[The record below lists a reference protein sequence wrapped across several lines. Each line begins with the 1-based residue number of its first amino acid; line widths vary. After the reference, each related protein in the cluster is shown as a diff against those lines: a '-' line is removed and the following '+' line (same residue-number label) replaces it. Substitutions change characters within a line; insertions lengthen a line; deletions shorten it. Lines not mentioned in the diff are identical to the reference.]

1 MRIIECG
8 PAGGKPY
15 KSRPPGSAGNSLIPF
30 RRKRDAQ
37 ETFISF
43 LADALDNQFFLLNN
57 LSLPGQGKVSPLLLC
72 GPIGVWAVLPSG
84 ATGLFQVNER
94 TWEQMDEK
102 NRVFGPSKPNLVNEV
117 CAWAAAISESL
128 AGLQIATP
136 PIEPVLFFSDPA
148 AHVDSSRPAARI
160 VLADGLPRFLA
171 GLFQAR
177 PVLDKGG
184 IQQIVIALAGE
195 EALQPYYAGLDFRDD
210 YSFREKRA
218 PEKPVRQPVETPS
231 RLAAMSREEP
241 EIVRKVSRKVPF
253 TRWQWLM
260 LGLLVLTTIIILV
273 GLVFVI
279 LTHA

>member
-8 PAGGKPY
+8 PAGRKPY

-37 ETFISF
+37 ETFIGF
-43 LADALDNQFFLLNN
+43 LADALDHRFYLLNN
-57 LSLPGQGKVSPLLLC
+57 LSLPGQGKLSPLLLF
-72 GPIGVWAVLPSG
+72 GPTGVWAVLPTG
-84 ATGLFQVNER
+84 ATGLFRVNER
-94 TWEQMDEK
+94 AWEQMDEK
-102 NRVFGPSKPNLVNEV
+102 NQGFALAKPNLVSEV
-117 CAWAAAISESL
+117 CAWAAAIGETL
-128 AGLQIATP
+128 ASLQIAAP
-136 PIEPVLFFSDPA
+136 PVEPVLFFSDPA
-148 AHVDSSRPAARI
+148 AHVDSTRPAARI

-177 PVLDKGG
+177 PVVEQDG
-184 IQQIVIALAGE
+184 IRQIVVALAGE
-195 EALQPYYAGLDFRDD
+195 EALQPYYAGSDIRDD
-210 YSFREKRA
+210 YSFREKKA
-218 PEKPVRQPVETPS
+218 PEQPIRQPVETPS
-231 RLAAMSREEP
+231 RLAAMGREEP
-241 EIVRKVSRKVPF
+241 EIVRKVSRKVFF